1 MLIDTTLK
9 LEAAT
14 GAMGLRRW
22 FWGEG
27 VCAQALVRSAS
38 ARNTVSQLAR
48 DYLDLN
54 VAVEPTIEHVNN
66 MIPAA
71 AAALLYEQDGK
82 AGYKALADKAAAWY
96 LGSTVTRGPRGIL
109 EHWPGDVWADTA
121 FMAGSFLLQYGRVFD
136 RAEFIDEAVTQWL
149 LHADT
154 LTIEGSA
161 LFIHGTHAGV
171 AIPSFWGRAN
181 AWLAMSG
188 VDILRFA
195 PDHPGTDAIALRLEA
210 QLLALAHAQP
220 PYGVWDVL
228 VDGNPE
234 TRGILETSAA
244 AGIGAAMLRF
254 DGLYPNPTIARA
266 GDLAVRASL
275 AYVDDGVLT
284 RTSAGTVLQLIPFGY
299 SVIRDDRIQPWGQA
313 LALEAATAAL
323 ERQTMRSAPSTT
335 DQAVS
340 SATVEGEP
348 CSVHRY

>member
-1 MLIDTTLK
+1 MIGEDTSSAEAAAPPREAWVSLERTTLIDTTLS

-27 VCAQALVRSAS
+27 VCAQALVRSAQV
-38 ARNTVSQLAR
+38 RGTVPQLAR

-54 VAVEPTIEHVNN
+54 VATEPTIEHVNN

-71 AAALLYEQDGK
+71 TATLLFEQTHDE
-82 AGYKALADKAAAWY
+82 GYKALADRTATWFLTDPA
-96 LGSTVTRGPRGIL
+96 VTRSPQGIL

-121 FMAGSFLLQYGRVFD
+121 FMAGSFLLQYGRVFE

-149 LHADT
+149 LHADA
-154 LTIEGSA
+154 LTIDGSA

-195 PDHPGTDAIALRLEA
+195 SDHPGADAIALRLEA
-210 QLLALAHAQP
+210 QLLALAQAQP
-220 PYGVWDVL
+220 SYGIWDVL

-254 DGLYPNPTIARA
+254 DSLFPNPAIARA

-323 ERQTMRSAPSTT
+323 ERR
-335 DQAVS
+335 
-340 SATVEGEP
+340 
-348 CSVHRY
+348 